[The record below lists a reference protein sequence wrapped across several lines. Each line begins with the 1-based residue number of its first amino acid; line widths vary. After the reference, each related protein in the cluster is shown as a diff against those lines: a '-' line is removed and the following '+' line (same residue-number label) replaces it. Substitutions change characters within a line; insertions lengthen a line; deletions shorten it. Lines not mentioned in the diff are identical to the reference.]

1 MRTAVSGLHAGIS
14 IILAIMTAAFLLA
27 GQPAKAAKSLV
38 LENLT
43 WVEAERALKDYDV
56 ALIAQEAA
64 GPVAEKYSAS
74 LKRIFDLGARF
85 APLHPALGKVHP
97 VAIVENKTFYI
108 FEPDPAKKE
117 YRLAKTAP
125 DTFDI
130 PTGIRAAM
138 PLAFWEN
145 RMACVVTG
153 EVFDQPDG
161 YVFIFHE
168 FVHCA
173 QWECCEQKLKE
184 GLSVFREA
192 MKAKDYMWELQY
204 AFPYAGPAFVA
215 TYPALLKAWD
225 GDDAAAAGS
234 LMETLRKALSPA
246 EWEYLTWQLWKEG
259 LARYL
264 ENRMRGVLGLPEN
277 KGGEKPP
284 FTRVS
289 FYRGGDL
296 LIRFLERSRPGIV
309 NDLEKLYRAISAT
322 PASMTSPAKSQPA
335 R

>member
-1 MRTAVSGLHAGIS
+1 MSGKIDRRARPPLDGLMKKTFILLSLALFAQASGLAW
-14 IILAIMTAAFLLA
+14 
-27 GQPAKAAKSLV
+27 GQDAV
-38 LENLT
+38 
-43 WVEAERALKDYDV
+43 D
-56 ALIAQEAA
+56 
-64 GPVAEKYSAS
+64 PVVEKYSAP
-74 LKRIFDLGARF
+74 LKKIFDLGARF
-85 APLHPALGKVHP
+85 APLHAALGKVHP
-97 VAIVENKTFYI
+97 VAVVENKTFYI

-117 YRLAKTAP
+117 YRLAQTAP

-130 PTGIRAAM
+130 PIGIRAAM

-161 YVFIFHE
+161 HVFIFHE

-173 QWECCEQKLKE
+173 QWECCEQRLKE
-184 GLSVFREA
+184 GLSIFQEA
-192 MKAKDYMWELQY
+192 MKAKNYMWELQY
-204 AFPYAGPAFVA
+204 AFPYASPAFVA
-215 TYPALLKAWD
+215 TYPALFKAWD

-234 LMETLRKALSPA
+234 LTETLRKALSPA

-277 KGGEKPP
+277 KGGEQPP

-296 LIRFLERSRPGIV
+296 LIRFLERSQPGIAD
-309 NDLEKLYRAISAT
+309 NMEELYRAISAT
-322 PASMTSPAKSQPA
+322 PESMTTPANSQIA